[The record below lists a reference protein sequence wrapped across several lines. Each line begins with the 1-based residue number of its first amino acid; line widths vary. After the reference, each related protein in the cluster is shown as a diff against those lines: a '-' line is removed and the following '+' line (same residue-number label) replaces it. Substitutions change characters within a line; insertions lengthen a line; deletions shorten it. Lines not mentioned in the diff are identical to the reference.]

1 MSGCPQD
8 IRNPLGFRDKT
19 RFELGMDQAALDEDL
34 EGAPAAFAQAH
45 RCAALDA
52 QSVRKTCGALGIA
65 RSYAAIENPYLHV
78 PPRPFQ
84 FWKYSVFLSSP
95 PSKVR
100 T

>member
-1 MSGCPQD
+1 MG
-8 IRNPLGFRDKT
+8 NPLVFRDEACFK
-19 RFELGMDQAALDEDL
+19 LGMDQAVIDEDL
-34 EGAPAAFAQAH
+34 KGASASLAQAH

-65 RSYAAIENPYLHV
+65 SSHAAIENSYLHDAL
-78 PPRPFQ
+78 RAFQ